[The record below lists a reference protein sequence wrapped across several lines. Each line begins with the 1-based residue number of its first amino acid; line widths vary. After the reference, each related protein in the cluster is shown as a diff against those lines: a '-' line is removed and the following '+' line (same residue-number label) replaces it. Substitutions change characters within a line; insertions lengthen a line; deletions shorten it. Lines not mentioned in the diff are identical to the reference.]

1 MIDFFLLSLPIFG
14 IVAAGWAAASLGC
27 VPAGAVDILG
37 IFSVRFALPALIVR
51 LISTQPLSVAF
62 DAHFYFGYLFCG
74 LSIFCLVFF
83 ISRVVNKNTSVAA
96 AHATTASL
104 GNIGFLG
111 PSIMLAF
118 FGARGA
124 GPLSMAIMVE
134 VMLLL
139 SLGSALM
146 SVGEHTNAKISQ
158 IIFRSTLL
166 NPVVLAILVGVS
178 LAATNTVLP
187 LPVEQFLTIMGG
199 AAGPT
204 ALFALGAA
212 LAVQKFDRAGIVAAL
227 SIAVAKL
234 ALYPVL
240 VWLVLAKLLGLD
252 PFWWQTGVV
261 IASLPSAGHIFVL
274 AQRYRADPE
283 RVSAVIVAS
292 TVISVVTVPFVAWL
306 VLD

>member
-1 MIDFFLLSLPIFG
+1 
-14 IVAAGWAAASLGC
+14 
-27 VPAGAVDILG
+27 
-37 IFSVRFALPALIVR
+37 
-51 LISTQPLSVAF
+51 LSVSF
-62 DAHFYFGYLFCG
+62 DTHFYFGYLFCG
-74 LSIFCLVFF
+74 LSIFFLVFF

-104 GNIGFLG
+104 GNLGFLG
-111 PSIMLAF
+111 PPIMLAF

-124 GPLSMAIMVE
+124 GPLAMAITVE
-134 VMLLL
+134 VMILL

-146 SVGEHTNAKISQ
+146 SVSENAHAKIGQ

-166 NPVVLAILVGVS
+166 NPVVLAILVGVA

-187 LPVEQFLTIMGG
+187 RPLEQFLTIMGG

-204 ALFALGAA
+204 ALFALGVA
-212 LAVQKFDRAGIVAAL
+212 LAVQKIDRAGIVAAL

-240 VWLVLAKLLGLD
+240 IWLVLAKLLGLD

-261 IASLPSAGHIFVL
+261 IAAMPSAGHIFVL

>member
-14 IVAAGWAAASLGC
+14 IVAAGWAAASLGW
-27 VPAGAVDILG
+27 VPAGTIDILG
-37 IFSVRFALPALIVR
+37 TFSVRFALPALIAR

-62 DAHFYFGYLFCG
+62 DARFYFGYLFCG

-83 ISRVVNKNTSVAA
+83 VSRVVNKNTSVAA

-111 PSIMLAF
+111 PPIMLAF

-124 GPLSMAIMVE
+124 GPLAMAIMVE
-134 VMLLL
+134 VMILL

-146 SVGEHTNAKISQ
+146 SVNENANAKIGQ
-158 IIFRSTLL
+158 IIFRSTLM

-187 LPVEQFLTIMGG
+187 LPIEQFLAIMGG

-212 LAVQKFDRAGIVAAL
+212 LAVQKVDRAGMLAAG
-227 SIAVAKL
+227 SIAVVKL

-240 VWLVLAKLLGLD
+240 IWLVLAKLLGLD

-261 IASLPSAGHIFVL
+261 IASLPSAGHIFVM
-274 AQRYRADPE
+274 AQRYRADPD

-306 VLD
+306 VLE

>member
-14 IVAAGWAAASLGC
+14 IVAAGWAAASLGW
-27 VPAGAVDILG
+27 VPAGTIDILG
-37 IFSVRFALPALIVR
+37 IFSVRFAVPALIAS
-51 LISTQPLSVAF
+51 LISTQPLSVSF
-62 DAHFYFGYLFCG
+62 DTQFYFGYLFCG
-74 LSIFCLVFF
+74 LNIFFMVFF
-83 ISRVVNKNTSVAA
+83 ISRVVNKNTSIAA

-104 GNIGFLG
+104 GNLGFLG
-111 PSIMLAF
+111 PPIMLAF

-124 GPLSMAIMVE
+124 GPLAMAITVE
-134 VMLLL
+134 VMILL

-146 SVGEHTNAKISQ
+146 SVSENAHAKIGQ

-166 NPVVLAILVGVS
+166 NPIVLAILVGVT

-187 LPVEQFLTIMGG
+187 RPLEQFLTIMGG

-212 LAVQKFDRAGIVAAL
+212 LAVQKIDRAGVIAAL

-240 VWLVLAKLLGLD
+240 IWLVLAKLLGLD

-261 IASLPSAGHIFVL
+261 IAAMPSAGHIFVL